1 MKDETNLNIYIIDD
15 KTVNLECHNWHTFEY
30 GEGSDLSNIDVLASQ
45 QYCTTLNIIVILNFC
60 QTPKGESI
68 VLSFRGA
75 THNLPSFFLDVK
87 MGSKNE
93 DQNYKNSFWCNFTF
107 IRRKN
112 LCSSRFE

>member
-75 THNLPSFFLDVK
+75 THNLLSFYE
-87 MGSKNE
+87 N
-93 DQNYKNSFWCNFTF
+93 QNYKNGATLLSYEGK
-107 IRRKN
+107 IYVLRDLSKIP
-112 LCSSRFE
+112 

>member
-1 MKDETNLNIYIIDD
+1 MT

-75 THNLPSFFLDVK
+75 THNLLSFYE
-87 MGSKNE
+87 N
-93 DQNYKNSFWCNFTF
+93 QNYKNGATLLSYEGK
-107 IRRKN
+107 IYVLRDLSKIP
-112 LCSSRFE
+112 